1 MRIILLLLV
10 VLCGSV
16 LGSTFI
22 SHFQEKVDQ
31 RNSQLCA
38 IDESY
43 CANE

>member
-16 LGSTFI
+16 LGSTII
-22 SHFQEKVDQ
+22 SHFSEAVDQ

-43 CANE
+43 CAN